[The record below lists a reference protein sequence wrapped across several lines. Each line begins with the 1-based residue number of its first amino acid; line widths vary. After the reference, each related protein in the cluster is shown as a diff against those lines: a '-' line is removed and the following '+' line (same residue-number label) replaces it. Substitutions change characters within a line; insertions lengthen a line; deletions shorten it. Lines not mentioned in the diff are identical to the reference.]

1 MGKIHC
7 PDCWHDVSDRAYM
20 CPNCGRPL
28 GGDLGKDDDSSNK
41 RGSSCLSR
49 LITLIVIGLIIFGI
63 FQWLK

>member
-1 MGKIHC
+1 MGTRHC
-7 PDCWHDVSDRAYM
+7 PECRHSVSDRAYM

-28 GGDLGKDDDSSNK
+28 EVVVNGDGDFSNK
-41 RGSSCLSR
+41 GGSSCLSK